1 MASSVEITLPTPP
14 TLNFANEETEPGNF
28 KGYSEISLLI
38 GEDAVT
44 RTKATLSLTL
54 SNIPKPY
61 LKSGII
67 KMCEKCLKLVE
78 YKPLA
83 LFSYWDNMRF

>member
-1 MASSVEITLPTPP
+1 MKKQI
-14 TLNFANEETEPGNF
+14 GNF
-28 KGYSEISLLI
+28 KGCSEISLLI
-38 GEDAVT
+38 GEGAVT
-44 RTKATLSLTL
+44 RTKATLSLAL

-78 YKPLA
+78 YKCTSKVNL
-83 LFSYWDNMRF
+83 LFRDH